1 MIIGYGWKTPVTA
14 GGKFLTCVI
23 IVTLLPFYVHCLAT
37 LAGKINRFDLGYI
50 YQKANQLDKKPSL
63 CVDAI
68 LFVELGQLMMRV
80 LSFRKLD
87 GIFAYSEFVDDE
99 DDMCIENT
107 KQLSKAKHLIVLK
120 G

>member
-1 MIIGYGWKTPVTA
+1 MIWVTFT
-14 GGKFLTCVI
+14 K
-23 IVTLLPFYVHCLAT
+23 
-37 LAGKINRFDLGYI
+37 
-50 YQKANQLDKKPSL
+50 KANQLDKKP
-63 CVDAI
+63 VDAI
-68 LFVELGQLMMRV
+68 LFVELGQLMTKV